1 MSGETIRLRGIVQG
15 VGFRPTVARVAR
27 RLGLDGWVQN
37 DADGVLVAIEGAP
50 AERDAFLAT
59 LLAELP
65 PLAKVISVDRRDA
78 PDLVIRAGFAIVES
92 AAGHPRTAVSP
103 DAATCAAC
111 LAEVLDPAAR
121 RSRYP
126 FTTCTHCGPR
136 FTIVTGI
143 PYDRQRTTMASFPMC
158 PDCRAE
164 YEDST
169 DRRFHAEPIAC
180 PACGPKVA
188 VSRADQQAFTWR
200 DVSPVDEIDAVATLL
215 EGGEIVAIKGLGG
228 YHLCCDATNEDAVRT
243 LREKKRRPSKPFAL
257 MAADLAMIDRYC
269 DVSAAEREALLGPV
283 APIVLLTRR
292 ADVGCPS
299 GATGDKAHQ
308 KEQQQATPFEHGTSS
323 TPREGAGRCPP
334 PASLRSAAPPKSLSP
349 FHSVREGRGASRPSK
364 EGCLAVAASVA
375 PEQRTLGFMLPS
387 TPLHHLLM
395 RRMTAPIVCTSG
407 NLTEE
412 PPCTDAA
419 DAREHLAG
427 IASFYL
433 DHDRPIAQ
441 RIDDSVVK
449 MADGEVRVI
458 RRARGYSPA
467 PLALPPGFDGA
478 PRVLAT
484 GAQWKG
490 TLCLL
495 QDGVA
500 VLSQHLGDLD
510 DLRTFAEWE
519 RTRTVLMELYEHTPE
534 IVSVDMHPDY
544 RSTRAGLSFAE
555 DRSLPVESVAHHHAH
570 VAACLA
576 EHGVPRQSPPVL
588 GVALDGLG
596 LGDDGTLWGGE
607 FLIAGYASF
616 TRAGTMKPVPL
627 LGGDLAS
634 MEPWR
639 NLYAHLRSF
648 LEWDELLRDFGDLPV
663 IRCLADKPR
672 ALLDQALRSP
682 SLAPPA
688 SSCGRLFDAV
698 AAAIG
703 LHTERVDH
711 EGQAAIALEQA
722 LSEQALSEAA
732 AEGGYPFTTP
742 HIDNGLPCIEPR
754 EMWRALLR
762 DLQAGTDRARMAA
775 RFHAGLAGAIVRMVG
790 DIAARNGLWAVALV
804 GGVWQNRALLE
815 LVAPRLRASGLRV
828 LVPRAIPVNDG
839 GIALGQAVIAAA
851 RALER

>member
-1 MSGETIRLRGIVQG
+1 MSGETIRFRGIVQG
-15 VGFRPTVARVAR
+15 VGFRPTVARIAR
-27 RLGLDGWVQN
+27 GLGLDGWVQN
-37 DADGVLVAIEGAP
+37 DADGVLVALLGSP
-50 AERDAFLAT
+50 AQRDAFLERF
-59 LLAELP
+59 LAELP
-65 PLAKVISVDRRDA
+65 PLAKVTSVDRRDA
-78 PDLVIRAGFAIVES
+78 PDLVVESGFAIVES

-111 LAEVLDPAAR
+111 LAEALDPAGR
-121 RSRYP
+121 RYRYP

-158 PDCRAE
+158 ADCRAE
-164 YEDST
+164 YTDST

-180 PACGPKVA
+180 PACGPRVA
-188 VSRADQQAFTWR
+188 VSRADGLPFSWQS
-200 DVSPVDEIDAVATLL
+200 VSPVDEIDAVATLL
-215 EGGEIVAIKGLGG
+215 ERGEIVAIKGLGG
-228 YHLCCDATNEDAVRT
+228 YHLCCDATNEQAVRE
-243 LREKKRRPSKPFAL
+243 LRERKRRPSKPFAL
-257 MAADLAMIDRYC
+257 LATDLAMIERYC
-269 DVSAAEREALLGPV
+269 HVSEQEREALRSPA
-283 APIVLLTRR
+283 APIVLLVRR
-292 ADVGCPS
+292 IADVGARP
-299 GATGDKAHQ
+299 ATGGPIGN
-308 KEQQQATPFEHGTSS
+308 KENTQQGPSAGQGPSAEQGISPIA
-323 TPREGAGRCPP
+323 EG
-334 PASLRSAAPPKSLSP
+334 
-349 FHSVREGRGASRPSK
+349 
-364 EGCLAVAASVA
+364 VA
-375 PEQRTLGFMLPS
+375 PEQQTLGVMLPA

-395 RRMTAPIVCTSG
+395 RRMKAPIVCTSG

-419 DAREHLAG
+419 DAREQLAG
-427 IASFYL
+427 IASYYL

-449 MADGEVRVI
+449 LCDGEIRVI

-495 QDGVA
+495 QDGAA

-519 RTRTVLMELYEHTPE
+519 RTRSVLMELYEHTPE
-534 IVSVDMHPDY
+534 VVAVDMHPDY

-555 DRSLPVESVAHHHAH
+555 ERSLPVEAIAHHHAH

-576 EHGVPRQSPPVL
+576 EHGVARQSPPVL

-634 MEPWR
+634 LEPWR
-639 NLYAHLRSF
+639 NLYAHL
-648 LEWDELLRDFGDLPV
+648 LTGMDWAELTRDFRDLSIV
-663 IRCLADKPR
+663 RRLANKPR
-672 ALLDQALRSP
+672 SLLDQALRNP

-688 SSCGRLFDAV
+688 SSCGRLFDA
-698 AAAIG
+698 AAAALGI
-703 LHTERVDH
+703 HTERVDH

-732 AEGGYPFTTP
+732 SEEPCKYPVTTP
-742 HIDNGLPCIEPR
+742 RLGGDGLPYIEPLG
-754 EMWRALLR
+754 MWRALLG
-762 DLQAGTDRARMAA
+762 DLRAGTDRALVAA
-775 RFHAGLAGAIVRMVG
+775 RFHVWLANGIVRMVG
-790 DIAARNGLWAVALV
+790 DITAREGLSRVALV
-804 GGVWQNRALLE
+804 GGVWQNRALLG
-815 LVAPRLRASGLRV
+815 LVAPRLRASGLFV

-851 RALER
+851 RALERNRPCV